1 MVKYFTA
8 KRLAFLAVFTA
19 IVFIATLLFR
29 FPNPLMG
36 YSNLGDAFIFLI
48 AAFFGPLPAL
58 ISGAIGSALADV
70 LSGFAIYAPFTFV
83 VKGAEGALAGILL
96 RAFLKTGLNRHV
108 AVLIAFLLASCEM
121 MIGYFFTNALLY
133 GGFVSAAGAVLND
146 VLQGAVGT
154 IAAYVFIL
162 IFSKSKT
169 LAKFLRS
176 PLHAPKKDADSWK
189 KEVHHDENN
198 PT

>member
-8 KRLAFLAVFTA
+8 KCLSFLAVFTA

-48 AAFFGPLPAL
+48 AAFFGPL
-58 ISGAIGSALADV
+58 
-70 LSGFAIYAPFTFV
+70 
-83 VKGAEGALAGILL
+83 
-96 RAFLKTGLNRHV
+96 
-108 AVLIAFLLASCEM
+108 
-121 MIGYFFTNALLY
+121 
-133 GGFVSAAGAVLND
+133 
-146 VLQGAVGT
+146 
-154 IAAYVFIL
+154 
-162 IFSKSKT
+162 
-169 LAKFLRS
+169 
-176 PLHAPKKDADSWK
+176 HAPKKDADSWK